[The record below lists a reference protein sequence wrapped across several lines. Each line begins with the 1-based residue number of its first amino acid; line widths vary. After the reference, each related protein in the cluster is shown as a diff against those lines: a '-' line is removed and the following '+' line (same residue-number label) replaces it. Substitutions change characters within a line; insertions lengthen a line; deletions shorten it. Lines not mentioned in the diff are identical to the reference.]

1 MSAQIVSSEQ
11 EELAEA
17 AQEGRRPG
25 FDREVEMRVFTG
37 VRARTPGPVQPVQL
51 KSADTFSFRCH
62 RGVSCWNACCHG
74 ADVTLTPCDILRLSR
89 HVGVRP
95 AEFLE
100 RHTVPAVH
108 EASDMPVIKLKMSG
122 DDGTG
127 PCPFLVSE
135 GCSVYADRP
144 LTCRYYPLGLVSHK
158 LKDSDKKEDFH
169 FVVKESHCKGHL
181 EAKTQTVE
189 EFRREQGVA
198 DYEAINRGWV
208 DILMKLASWKSI
220 GGPMGKAPSA
230 QARQMFF
237 MVSTDVERFRR
248 FVFETRFL
256 KIYDIAAEAVERI
269 KTDDEALLQLGFEWL
284 KNVLFN
290 EPTLEMRQEVL
301 QGAIA
306 GARSEV
312 GGT

>member
-1 MSAQIVSSEQ
+1 MNEKFPSSL
-11 EELAEA
+11 EEEAEDSLAD
-17 AQEGRRPG
+17 QRLS
-25 FDREVEMRVFTG
+25 FDREVELRVFSG
-37 VRARTPGPVQPVQL
+37 VRAQTPGPVQPVQL
-51 KSADTFSFRCH
+51 KPADSFCFGCH

-74 ADVTLTPCDILRLSR
+74 ADVTLTPYDILRLSR
-89 HVGVRP
+89 YLGVRP

-100 RHTVPAVH
+100 RYTVPAVH
-108 EASDMPVIKLKMSG
+108 EASDMPVAKLKMSG
-122 DDGTG
+122 DDGKG
-127 PCPFLVSE
+127 ACSFMVPE

-158 LKDSDKKEDFH
+158 LKDADKKEDFH
-169 FVVKESHCKGHL
+169 FLVKETHCKGHL

-198 DYEAINRGWV
+198 DYEAINRGWI

-220 GGPMGKAPSA
+220 GGPMGKAPSL

-237 MVSTDVERFRR
+237 MVSTDVDRFRR
-248 FVFETRFL
+248 FVCETRFL
-256 KIYDIAAEAVERI
+256 QVYEIAPDALARI
-269 KTDDEALLQLGFEWL
+269 KTDDTALLQLGFDWL

-290 EPTLEMRQEVL
+290 EPTIVMQPEVL
-301 QGAIA
+301 QSAVASVRGD
-306 GARSEV
+306 V